1 MADFEKIK
9 DFILDPEIREARAH
23 VEVKRAMNP
32 CPIDFS
38 HFQSTNPRSQGEQ
51 KEYDD
56 GLDASNFNQRKKYD
70 DDEEPQ
76 FTADFGDRP
85 GELPVEPGRYRL
97 IWSRHCPWANRIAI
111 AIDLLGLDQV
121 ISKGVVDPLRPAGVV
136 GGWYFTL
143 DEGGVDPVLKI
154 HGLMEA
160 YKKGD
165 PNYDQRATVPA
176 LVDVKTGAVVNNDYH
191 DLTIQLY
198 KGWQKYI
205 AKDAPDIYPK
215 ELRADIDALNDVI
228 YADVNLAVNLA
239 ALVDSQ
245 AQYEYYY
252 DLIFNR
258 LDWLEESLSKR
269 RFLMGDHVTDPDI
282 RLFVTL
288 SRFDLVFYQKYF
300 VNKKRLVDYPNLWNY
315 AKDLYSIPAFG
326 KNTDFDS
333 MRKRFYYV
341 DHTPFEDLPRLMPK
355 GPDDSR
361 WLEPNDRGEK
371 FGKK

>member
-1 MADFEKIK
+1 MSSIQ
-9 DFILDPEIREARAH
+9 DPTIREAFSH
-23 VEVKRAMNP
+23 IKVQRAMNA

-38 HFQSTNPRSQGEQ
+38 VFQSSNPRANTVQ
-51 KEYDD
+51 KEYKS
-56 GLDASNFNQRKKYD
+56 GGDASNFNRRRKYAD
-70 DDEEPQ
+70 PEEPQ
-76 FTADFGDRP
+76 FTAIFGSGK

-97 IWSRHCPWANRIAI
+97 IWSKHCPWANRVSI
-111 AIDLLGLDQV
+111 AIDLLGLDKV

-143 DEGGVDPVLKI
+143 DPGDVDPVLKI
-154 HGLMEA
+154 HSLMEA

-165 PNYDQRATVPA
+165 PHYDQRATVPA

-191 DLTIQLY
+191 TLTTDLAL
-198 KGWQKYI
+198 GWKKYI
-205 AKDAPDIYPK
+205 NPAAPDIYP
-215 ELRADIDALNDVI
+215 EALRADIDALNAVI
-228 YADVNLAVNLA
+228 YMDVNLAVNLA
-239 ALVDSQ
+239 AMVTSQ
-245 AQYEYYY
+245 EEYEHYY
-252 DLIFNR
+252 DVVFNR
-258 LDWLEESLSKR
+258 LDWLEERLSKR
-269 RFLMGDHVTDPDI
+269 RFLMGDTVTDPDI

-326 KNTDFDS
+326 NNTDFDS

-341 DHTPFEDLPRLMPK
+341 DHTPFKDFPRLMPK

-361 WLEPNDRGEK
+361 WLEPNDRAEK
-371 FGKK
+371 FGK